1 LLLAIFLGF
10 KRALIAADGATCQ
23 PLPPGALV
31 MARCN
36 DQKVSEL
43 IRRDVLRAGERDE
56 SEEKGYCFHRHEKR
70 HALRRARSALGL
82 DAFEFEIDVSQRRV
96 AFAPVRNHHASHFF
110 QSSRCQ
116 FDVVGRGGKLNVRFH
131 FHRRRLRE
139 WPSLGIASAERY
151 ARGSSIHRGYVGL
164 GNFAILVKQLKSR
177 PFQVFIPCESF
188 SCHRRLKTGHV

>member
-1 LLLAIFLGF
+1 
-10 KRALIAADGATCQ
+10 
-23 PLPPGALV
+23 

-82 DAFEFEIDVSQRRV
+82 DAFEFEIDVIQRRV

-116 FDVVGRGGKLNVRFH
+116 IDLVGRGASSTFDFTFIGDAYESG
-131 FHRRRLRE
+131 RRLA
-139 WPSLGIASAERY
+139 SLLRNATPEALLFIADMW
-151 ARGSSIHRGYVGL
+151 G
-164 GNFAILVKQLKSR
+164 
-177 PFQVFIPCESF
+177 
-188 SCHRRLKTGHV
+188 